1 MAKRAVRIHPDLDQ
15 RLQKAA
21 RDRGYRTPS
30 AFIRAAIES
39 EIKSRDDVWGIE
51 EQTAAS
57 FDRLT
62 KELRRVLRGQQ
73 AVFALLDALT
83 KVVLTC
89 VAEPP
94 VDTRPQ
100 AIAGAKERYTRLMKA
115 AGQTLVSGALSSMQD
130 LTKDVQE

>member
-15 RLQKAA
+15 RMQRAA
-21 RDRGYRTPS
+21 KDRGYRTPS
-30 AFIRAAIES
+30 AFIRAAIEA
-39 EIKSRDDVWGIE
+39 EVKSRNEVSGIE

-73 AVFALLDALT
+73 AIFSLLDALT
-83 KVVLTC
+83 RVVLTC
-89 VAEPP
+89 VPEPTL
-94 VDTRPQ
+94 DRRAQ
-100 AIAGAKERYTRLMKA
+100 AIAGGKERYTRLMKA
-115 AGQTLVSGALSSMQD
+115 AGQTMASGALSAMQD